1 MELRRLETNLVKY
14 LIVMYKSKYLKF
26 IFQFVNYQQQQQR
39 NKEAKNIIIAVLK
52 IFKNYIQIKNLLIV
66 KMPNMLRKLF
76 QL

>member
-1 MELRRLETNLVKY
+1 
-14 LIVMYKSKYLKF
+14 MYKSKYLKF

-39 NKEAKNIIIAVLK
+39 NEEAKNIIIAVLK

>member
-1 MELRRLETNLVKY
+1 
-14 LIVMYKSKYLKF
+14 MYKSKYLKF

-39 NKEAKNIIIAVLK
+39 NEEAKNIIIAVLK

-66 KMPNMLRKLF
+66 KMQNMLRKLI